1 MNTTDR
7 QSYIDAII
15 KLLEKADPRKLRLI
29 WVYASRLIK

>member
-1 MNTTDR
+1 MNETER

-15 KLLEKADPRKLRLI
+15 KLLEKSDPHKLRLI